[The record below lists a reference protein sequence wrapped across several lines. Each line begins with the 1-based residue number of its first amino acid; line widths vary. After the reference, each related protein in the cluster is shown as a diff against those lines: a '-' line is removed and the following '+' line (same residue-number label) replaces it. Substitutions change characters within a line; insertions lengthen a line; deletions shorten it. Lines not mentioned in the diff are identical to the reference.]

1 MNSNRWIIVAI
12 ALCLLTIS
20 APAQDPNVKHF
31 EKDGLSFDYPANWQ
45 ISDQSTGQMQF
56 LELSQ
61 GDVTIRVRSPREWL
75 KTPDKEAHAKKL
87 FQDQYVDSFA
97 TQFEQQGMQPKRSP
111 VTTQLGGGDAEGVR
125 LRVVMDRQG
134 GGLDSYYRIMSDR
147 LVHLSVLGSER
158 DIAKDAPAWDMIRSS
173 LKVEPPPQPR
183 PRHYQRQNHSG
194 ASSYSLKTKAEPGLL
209 SDFVR

>member
-1 MNSNRWIIVAI
+1 MDENAVICSSDFRGGEMKRVRKLVCVAMPLLFVAG
-12 ALCLLTIS
+12 ALG
-20 APAQDPNVKHF
+20 QPNFKHF

-45 ISDQSTGQMQF
+45 VSDQSTQQMQF

-61 GDVTIRVRSPREWL
+61 GDVVIRVRSPREWL

-111 VTTQLGGGDAEGVR
+111 VTTQFGGGDAEGVR
-125 LRVVMDRQG
+125 LRVVMDRQA

-147 LVHLSVLGSER
+147 LVHLS
-158 DIAKDAPAWDMIRSS
+158 IFA
-173 LKVEPPPQPR
+173 
-183 PRHYQRQNHSG
+183 
-194 ASSYSLKTKAEPGLL
+194 
-209 SDFVR
+209 F

>member
-147 LVHLSVLGSER
+147 LVHLSILGSEKE
-158 DIAKDAPAWDMIRSS
+158 IAKSAPVWDMIRNS
-173 LKVEPPPQPR
+173 LKIAPPPKPS
-183 PRHYQRQNHSG
+183 PTPTPKG
-194 ASSYSLKTKAEPGLL
+194 KP
-209 SDFVR
+209 